1 LKKLIALLVIF
12 HVISLVNAQVRISSI
27 ERITL
32 NDGISDSRVTDIL
45 QDKNGFIWFATKFG
59 LNRYTGGIP
68 KIYKFSSAD
77 PGTIT
82 ANELNTLHLDPE
94 GTMWVGTEKGLAR
107 YNPEYDNF
115 SRISLPAMPENK
127 SRWISVNKIA
137 SSRSKNGITL
147 WLATSDGLQTYET
160 GIGRLQKIPL
170 DRQYLVSGEDVVNV
184 IFEQGKILVHYA
196 FSGLF
201 IYDQENKSFVRKTE
215 PSFTGDFDMNWLVD
229 LERADDTG
237 YYLFFYNTV
246 RYYTA
251 EELFSDKLLDLSR
264 KTFIKYTLRILDS
277 EKDKDGN
284 IWISNLDNGV
294 EIWNPKKNIR
304 QIIGV
309 DPDKNDRLS
318 YPFIYKITRDNTGIM
333 WMGTNGAGVN
343 IFNPYRN
350 RFNLVFR
357 ITESLTVGSLR
368 SFYEDEEGNLFVSGY
383 NGLFRFSNF
392 HENFKKGTLDKNF
405 RLLNTDPILVIKRD
419 LKNRDILWL
428 GSDGSGIYRYN
439 KKSDELKKY
448 EFLTATDLRKQVNDK
463 LTGHHVYGLHISDDG
478 LLYIGT
484 DEGLNIFNPADETF
498 RYVNLEINK
507 NPYQNNEAF
516 VFSVIEDKEGNIWIA
531 TQNQGVVIYN
541 KNSGKITHVRHS
553 PSDPNSINSDM
564 VRSIMIDDKGK
575 IWMATSEG
583 ICLYNL
589 KENKAYRL
597 TQKDGLKNSFTYGII
612 SDPAGRLWISSN
624 GGLFEFDPA
633 QKNFR
638 NYTVK
643 DGLQDN
649 EFNTNAYYKS
659 PSGIIYFGGIKGFN
673 FFDPMKIERNTSIP
687 RILITGFK
695 VFDDQIS
702 PGYQNS
708 SGVKTEKTV
717 TYSNEITLA
726 YDQNNITLEFIAADY
741 SAIENNEYIYK
752 LEGFDREWSAPST
765 ENKVKYTNLP
775 PGEYTFIV
783 KGSNGDG
790 LWNDTGASIKI
801 TVTPPFW
808 LTWWFIIAGFLVFT
822 GLAVSLEKYRNRIV
836 KGRQEKLENLIAER
850 TLELK
855 DVNESLQQEIEI
867 RKQKEEE
874 LQLVNSQREKFFSIV
889 THDLK
894 SPFFGLQ
901 GYSEILINDYQ
912 ELTDEERL
920 KFITEINEVSKSSY
934 NLLENLLNWSRLQAG
949 RMEFNPKHILLNT
962 IVENVMRLFNQNAVT
977 KNIALINKIN
987 EEIIVHADENMLNL
1001 ILRNLIGNS
1010 IKFTPNGGAVAIY
1023 TTDSE
1028 QGTVICVKDTGVG
1041 MSREA
1046 ASRLFRVEHIQT
1058 TLGTEKEKGSGLGL
1072 LLCLEMVQKHGG
1084 TIRVESEPGEG
1095 STFMFNLPRGEDEKQ

>member
-1 LKKLIALLVIF
+1 
-12 HVISLVNAQVRISSI
+12 
-27 ERITL
+27 
-32 NDGISDSRVTDIL
+32 
-45 QDKNGFIWFATKFG
+45 
-59 LNRYTGGIP
+59 
-68 KIYKFSSAD
+68 
-77 PGTIT
+77 
-82 ANELNTLHLDPE
+82 
-94 GTMWVGTEKGLAR
+94 
-107 YNPEYDNF
+107 
-115 SRISLPAMPENK
+115 
-127 SRWISVNKIA
+127 
-137 SSRSKNGITL
+137 
-147 WLATSDGLQTYET
+147 
-160 GIGRLQKIPL
+160 
-170 DRQYLVSGEDVVNV
+170 
-184 IFEQGKILVHYA
+184 
-196 FSGLF
+196 
-201 IYDQENKSFVRKTE
+201 
-215 PSFTGDFDMNWLVD
+215 
-229 LERADDTG
+229 
-237 YYLFFYNTV
+237 
-246 RYYTA
+246 
-251 EELFSDKLLDLSR
+251 
-264 KTFIKYTLRILDS
+264 
-277 EKDKDGN
+277 
-284 IWISNLDNGV
+284 
-294 EIWNPKKNIR
+294 
-304 QIIGV
+304 
-309 DPDKNDRLS
+309 
-318 YPFIYKITRDNTGIM
+318 
-333 WMGTNGAGVN
+333 
-343 IFNPYRN
+343 
-350 RFNLVFR
+350 
-357 ITESLTVGSLR
+357 
-368 SFYEDEEGNLFVSGY
+368 
-383 NGLFRFSNF
+383 
-392 HENFKKGTLDKNF
+392 
-405 RLLNTDPILVIKRD
+405 
-419 LKNRDILWL
+419 
-428 GSDGSGIYRYN
+428 
-439 KKSDELKKY
+439 
-448 EFLTATDLRKQVNDK
+448 
-463 LTGHHVYGLHISDDG
+463 
-478 LLYIGT
+478 
-484 DEGLNIFNPADETF
+484 
-498 RYVNLEINK
+498 
-507 NPYQNNEAF
+507 
-516 VFSVIEDKEGNIWIA
+516 
-531 TQNQGVVIYN
+531 
-541 KNSGKITHVRHS
+541 
-553 PSDPNSINSDM
+553 
-564 VRSIMIDDKGK
+564 
-575 IWMATSEG
+575 
-583 ICLYNL
+583 
-589 KENKAYRL
+589 
-597 TQKDGLKNSFTYGII
+597 
-612 SDPAGRLWISSN
+612 
-624 GGLFEFDPA
+624 
-633 QKNFR
+633 
-638 NYTVK
+638 
-643 DGLQDN
+643 
-649 EFNTNAYYKS
+649 
-659 PSGIIYFGGIKGFN
+659 
-673 FFDPMKIERNTSIP
+673 
-687 RILITGFK
+687 
-695 VFDDQIS
+695 VFDDQIA

-1046 ASRLFRVEHIQT
+1046 ASRLFKVEHIQT